1 LISGAEKTYLA
12 AVPLQRNRL
21 EPCRLFL
28 CLVLVVSVRAAET
41 NDSNRLKPNQ
51 MVSPGPPPKAP
62 AVFNPDP
69 NPLILPTN
77 VPPATNWSRRVL
89 VNSNAP
95 PTAPAQFNPDPGAM
109 LKKGSTEL
117 APPNLFPGDPVVSP
131 GFTPPAVPP
140 EQALPRPEVRRGEL
154 VSPEPQPPGSFGLEP
169 LPKEQELPRENI
181 RRNLKIEQNFHVP
194 QYSEGKDT
202 YPTNTQPRP
211 DRWRIG
217 FTPWKRYTSGV
228 VEQPYET
235 PEPLLWHPY
244 KQSIL
249 KGDVPVIGQDIF
261 LNLTAST
268 QTEVEFRRVP
278 TASGVSA
285 AVPGAYEFYG
295 ESEQIGIQN
304 NIGFAMELFKGET
317 AFKPVEWAIRL
328 EPVFNVNYLD
338 VRETG
343 VVSPDPRGS
352 IGGNDNRPPPG
363 NGFVL
368 DPRDIDALLNGQV
381 GPAGSFRAERHTE
394 RTKTFFALQQAFGEL
409 HLRDLSE
416 NYDFIALRAGLQPFN
431 SDFRGFIFNDVNLGG
446 RVFGNWANNR
456 FQYNLAVFD
465 MREKDS
471 NSELNSLD
479 DRKQEVVVANFYW
492 QDFVWKGYTAQWSV
506 HANLDQGGIHYD
518 RNGNIVRPAPIGTVR
533 DHDVNAYY
541 LGWAGDGHIGR
552 LNLSHAFYQVFG
564 HDGFNGLA
572 GRPTDINAH
581 MAAVELSYDR
591 DWIRYKGSLFYASGD
606 GDAEDGSATGF
617 DTIFDNPN
625 FTGGPFSYWT
635 RQGFNLG
642 GTLVNL
648 KQRGSL
654 VPNLRT
660 SKTQGQANFVNPG
673 VLIAGL
679 GAEIEVT
686 PKLRSFINA
695 NYIRLVETDT
705 IKTAL
710 LTDKVDHEIGW
721 DLSLGIQY
729 RPLLTDNIIVS
740 AGFGT
745 LIPGRGFK
753 DIYKTNTDPVP
764 NFDRTDRRGRVDD
777 FLYSALVA
785 ITLTY

>member
-1 LISGAEKTYLA
+1 M
-12 AVPLQRNRL
+12 
-21 EPCRLFL
+21 FL
-28 CLVLVVSVRAAET
+28 CLALVVSVHAAET
-41 NDSNRLKPNQ
+41 NDLRRLRPNQ
-51 MVSPGPPPKAP
+51 MISPGPPPKAP
-62 AVFNPDP
+62 TQFNPDP
-69 NPLILPTN
+69 NPLIVPTN

-89 VNSNAP
+89 IATNAP
-95 PTAPAQFNPDPGAM
+95 PQVPAQFNPDPGAS
-109 LKKGSTEL
+109 LRP
-117 APPNLFPGDPVVSP
+117 APTNVVSPLFPGDVVL
-131 GFTPPAVPP
+131 PPAFSRPSVPP

-154 VSPEPQPPGSFGLEP
+154 APPEPPPPGSFGREP
-169 LPKEQELPRENI
+169 LPKEQELPREDV
-181 RRNLKIEQNFHVP
+181 RRNVKIEQNFHVP
-194 QYSEGKDT
+194 DSYGGSL
-202 YPTNTQPRP
+202 YPTNSQPRG

-228 VEQPYET
+228 TEQPYET

-244 KQSIL
+244 KQSVL

-278 TASGVSA
+278 TAAGVSA

-304 NIGFAMELFKGET
+304 NIGFAVELFKGET

-338 VRETG
+338 ARETG

-352 IGGNDNRPPPG
+352 IGGNNNRPPPG

-368 DPRDIDALLNGQV
+368 DPSDIDALLNGQV
-381 GPAGSFRAERHTE
+381 GPADSFRAERHTE
-394 RTKTFFALQQAFGEL
+394 RTRTFFALQQAFGEL

-416 NYDFIALRAGLQPFN
+416 NYDFLAVRAGLQPFN

-446 RVFGNWANNR
+446 RIFGNWANNR
-456 FQYNLAVFD
+456 FQYNLTVFD

-471 NSELNSLD
+471 NSDLNSLD
-479 DRKQEVVVANFYW
+479 DRKQEVAIANFYW

-518 RNGNIVRPAPIGTVR
+518 RNGNIVRPAPIGTVH

-552 LNLSHAFYQVFG
+552 VNLSHAFYQVFG

-572 GRPTDINAH
+572 GRPTDINAQ
-581 MAAVELSYDR
+581 MAAVEVSYDR

-606 GDAEDGSATGF
+606 GDTEDKWANGF

-673 VLIAGL
+673 VLIAGV
-679 GAEIEVT
+679 GTEIEVM

-695 NYIRLVETDT
+695 NYIRLIETDP

-710 LTDKVDHEIGW
+710 LTDKVDHEMGW
-721 DLSLGIQY
+721 DLSLGVQY

-753 DIYKTNTDPVP
+753 DIYKTSTDPVP
-764 NFDRTDRRGRVDD
+764 NFDRTDRRGKVDD
-777 FLYSALVA
+777 FLYSALLA